1 MTDVASSRPAMK
13 PPRAWRKRCLWALP
27 AILPLALFVQA
38 HEAVSTWAGA
48 SELFAERSPLDRP
61 ATLAGAEWRI
71 VSLQRIAERPDGS
84 AIALLRIEAK
94 VVDAGTAARP
104 PCRIALLGLDGRR
117 WQPAF
122 LPPSEASRVIRRDK
136 DEGKSCG
143 PAFLGKPP
151 AGATVAITESFI
163 LPAAAFAT
171 ADITIS
177 LPASRPR
184 YLRFVRTKN

>member
-1 MTDVASSRPAMK
+1 MTDATAA
-13 PPRAWRKRCLWALP
+13 PPIAKSPPNWRRRCLWALP
-27 AILPLALFVQA
+27 VILPLALFVQA
-38 HEAVSTWAGA
+38 REPVSTWAGA
-48 SELFAERSPLDRP
+48 NELFVERTPFDRP
-61 ATLAGAEWRI
+61 ATLAGAEWRV
-71 VSLQRIAERPDGS
+71 VSLQRVAERPDGS
-84 AIALLRIEAK
+84 AVALLRIEAK
-94 VVDAGTAARP
+94 VLDAQAVAQP
-104 PCRIALLGLDGRR
+104 PCRIALLAPDGRR

-122 LPPSEASRVIRRDK
+122 LTPNEARRVLSRDK

-171 ADITIS
+171 ADVTLS

-184 YLRFVRTKN
+184 YLRFARTN